1 MVITPRVVG
10 DQVGLHPVAIML
22 AVLVGAEL
30 FGLLGVFLA
39 VPVAAV
45 VNVLMRRGIGAYKK
59 SPAYT

>member
-1 MVITPRVVG
+1 
-10 DQVGLHPVAIML
+10 VAIML

-45 VNVLMRRGIGAYKK
+45 INVLMRRGVGWYKK

>member
-1 MVITPRVVG
+1 MAVG
-10 DQVGLHPVAIML
+10 VLVGVGVLV

-45 VNVLMRRGIGAYKK
+45 INVLMRRGIGWYKK